1 MCSNCFY
8 RGSVFSPE
16 GEELGPTFYVP
27 VNLRS
32 SMLNGGVAD
41 GDTILWWLKQS
52 KEARAAICTNDA
64 LDIKDALFELSHF
77 ITCHA
82 CNLKK
87 LKVWGNGA
95 TFDNVILRGA
105 YERVGLACPWE
116 YFNDQDVR
124 TIVNLGQ
131 FIGFNSKKI
140 CHLMVND
147 TMPRLMLFIRL
158 SMYPQFSPVL

>member
-1 MCSNCFY
+1 MKQWVLTHVLPIVSIGAVF
-8 RGSVFSPE
+8 FSPE

-41 GDTILWWLKQS
+41 GDTHFMVVETEQGSQSQQFVLMMPLILRMHFLNYH
-52 KEARAAICTNDA
+52 T
-64 LDIKDALFELSHF
+64 F

-105 YERVGLACPWE
+105 YERVA
-116 YFNDQDVR
+116 
-124 TIVNLGQ
+124 
-131 FIGFNSKKI
+131 
-140 CHLMVND
+140 
-147 TMPRLMLFIRL
+147 
-158 SMYPQFSPVL
+158 